1 MQIAIGEIDHTV
13 VQTFVE
19 QFRSVFPR
27 DCGVENCA
35 HYLLGLVSD
44 LPRKNI
50 QQMAMVLP
58 DATPEELQNFL
69 ADTPWDAEGL
79 QALRVERMVAGGFT
93 DPGQGVLCFDDT
105 GMPKQ
110 GKHSVGVQRQYCGEL
125 GKRANCQ
132 VVVTSVYADPRWHW
146 PLGTRLYLPESWTKD
161 PERCKAARVPA
172 TVTFATKPALALG
185 LLDQARRAGVGH
197 LLSTADAGYGDVPG
211 FVRGLEQRQE
221 PYIVQVSKVFGV
233 RLPAEVAEAASRPIP
248 ATKRPGR
255 KPKDGRVQGEY
266 EGRAGRPRK
275 HPHPVQVAPMHT
287 AKELTESLPAA
298 EWTTVTVSERGN
310 HSIVYQ
316 TCRIRVHRAVGDE
329 TGPEGWLIGE
339 LPLPGEEGEPRW
351 YFAWHL
357 EQFSLAEQL
366 QFAHWRWTIERFHQ
380 DGKQLLGLGDYQ
392 GRFWPGL
399 HRHLALVC
407 LIWCCALVD
416 AVSKAQLQAG
426 SVTGS
431 MPSEVPVTATP
442 LIQTRA
448 EAASGVVLAFP
459 PYGQSR
465 PVPSRL
471 VSPVGHHYSL
481 PSLPGY
487 GAGSHP
493 GSRHLACT
501 VTNSMTP
508 K

>member
-1 MQIAIGEIDHTV
+1 MQIVIGEIDDTV
-13 VQTFVE
+13 VQRFVE

-27 DCGVENCA
+27 ECGVENCT

-50 QQMAMVLP
+50 QQMAAVLP
-58 DATPEELQNFL
+58 DATLEQMQNFL
-69 ADTPWDAEGL
+69 ADTPWDAEAL
-79 QALRVERMVAGGFT
+79 QALRVGRMVAGGFT

-125 GKRANCQ
+125 GKTANCQ
-132 VVVTSVYADPRWHW
+132 VVVTAQYADPRWHW
-146 PLGTRLYLPESWTKD
+146 PLGTRLYLPESWTQD

-172 TVTFATKPALALG
+172 TVTFATKPTLALQ
-185 LLDQARRAGVGH
+185 LLDQARRAGAGH
-197 LLSTADAGYGDVPG
+197 RLSTADAGYGDVPD
-211 FVRGLEQRQE
+211 FLRGLEQRQE

-233 RLPAEVAEAASRPIP
+233 RLPAEVAEAAQRPIP
-248 ATKRPGR
+248 PTQRPGR
-255 KPKDGRVQGEY
+255 KPKDGRVQEEY
-266 EGRAGRPRK
+266 GSRAGRPRK

-287 AKELTESLPAA
+287 TRELTEALQMA
-298 EWTTVTVSERGN
+298 EWTTATVSERGERP
-310 HSIVYQ
+310 IAYQ
-316 TCRIRVHRAVGDE
+316 TCRIRVHRAVAEE

-339 LPLPGEEGEPRW
+339 LPLPGEEGDPRW
-351 YFAWHL
+351 YFVWKL
-357 EQFSLAEQL
+357 DQFSLQEQL

-407 LIWCCALVD
+407 LMWCCALVD
-416 AVSKAQLQAG
+416 AVTKAQVEADCARWP
-426 SVTGS
+426 
-431 MPSEVPVTATP
+431 MRSEGPVTATP
-442 LIQTRA
+442 VT
-448 EAASGVVLAFP
+448 EAQVETASGTPLAFP

-465 PVPSRL
+465 PGPPRPA
-471 VSPVGHHYSL
+471 SPVGHHYSL
-481 PSLPGY
+481 SSLPGK
-487 GAGSHP
+487 GAGSDP
-493 GSRHLACT
+493 GSRHFART
-501 VTNSMTP
+501 VVNSMTP

>member
-1 MQIAIGEIDHTV
+1 MQIVIGEIDDTV
-13 VQTFVE
+13 VQGFVE

-27 DCGVENCA
+27 ERGVENCT

-50 QQMAMVLP
+50 QQMAAVLP
-58 DATPEELQNFL
+58 DATLEQVQNFL
-69 ADTPWDAEGL
+69 ADTPWDAEAL
-79 QALRVERMVAGGFT
+79 QAKRVEMMVAGGFS
-93 DPGQGVLCFDDT
+93 DSRQGVLCFDDT

-110 GKHSVGVQRQYCGEL
+110 GKHSVGVQRQYRGEL

-132 VVVTSVYADPRWHW
+132 VVVTAQYADPRWHW
-146 PLGTRLYLPESWTKD
+146 PLGTRLYLPESWTQD
-161 PERCKAARVPA
+161 RERCEAARVPA
-172 TVTFATKPALALG
+172 TVTFATKPTLALQ
-185 LLDQARRAGVGH
+185 LLDQARRAGVAH
-197 LLSTADAGYGDVPG
+197 LLSTADAGYGDVPD
-211 FVRGLEQRQE
+211 FLRGLEQRQE

-233 RLPAEVAEAASRPIP
+233 RLPAEVVEAAQRPIP
-248 ATKRPGR
+248 PTKWPGC
-255 KPKDGRVQGEY
+255 KPKDGRVQEEY
-266 EGRAGRPRK
+266 HGQAGRPRK
-275 HPHPVQVAPMHT
+275 HRRQAQVAPMHT
-287 AKELTESLPAA
+287 ARELTEALQVA
-298 EWTTVTVSERGN
+298 EWATATVIERDEHTIG
-310 HSIVYQ
+310 YQ

-351 YFAWHL
+351 YFAWKLDRFPL
-357 EQFSLAEQL
+357 ERQL

-416 AVSKAQLQAG
+416 AVTKARAE
-426 SVTGS
+426 TACARWP
-431 MPSEVPVTATP
+431 MPSEVPDTATP
-442 LIQTRA
+442 VIQA
-448 EAASGVVLAFP
+448 QADVASATPLAFP

-465 PVPSRL
+465 PGPPRPA
-471 VSPVGHHYSL
+471 SPVGHHYSL
-481 PSLPGY
+481 SLLPCT
-487 GAGSHP
+487 GAGPNP
-493 GSRHLACT
+493 GFCQPAHT